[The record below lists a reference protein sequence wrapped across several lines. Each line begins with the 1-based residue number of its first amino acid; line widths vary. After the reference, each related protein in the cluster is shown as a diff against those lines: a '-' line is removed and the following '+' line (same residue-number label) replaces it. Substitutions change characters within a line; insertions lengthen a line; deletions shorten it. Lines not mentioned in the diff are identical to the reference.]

1 MDYLRERQPAV
12 DYPTL
17 HKLSYSL
24 GRLFW
29 RDLELH
35 HPGIASLHLPAEA
48 AAAWKQRITT
58 KTTRTRTGGGES
70 HRGHRAPTQRL

>member
-12 DYPTL
+12 DYATL
-17 HKLSYSL
+17 HKLSYTL

-35 HPGIASLHLPAEA
+35 HPGIASLHLPAEV

-58 KTTRTRTGGGES
+58 KTTRS
-70 HRGHRAPTQRL
+70 CVS